1 MTVVAVTAHRHTD
14 EDERV
19 HLNTSYVTALE
30 NAGLV
35 PLVLPTSL
43 QPSHAA
49 LALQAVTGLV
59 LSGGEDVDPA
69 MYGARPHPQLGR
81 IDRQRDEVEAALVR
95 AAFDLRIPVFA
106 ICRGMQI
113 LNVALGGTLYQD
125 LPSECPGPIAH
136 DAGKGEHDV
145 AIAHPSLLSRTVNG
159 GSLRANSRHHQ
170 ALKDVAPA
178 LVVTG
183 RAPDGVVEAVE
194 LREPEGRWLIGVQW
208 HPEDITEVGLF
219 RAFAEAALGVEAVG

>member
-30 NAGLV
+30 KAGLV

-49 LALQAVTGLV
+49 LALQVVTGLV

-69 MYGARPHPQLGR
+69 MYGAGPHPQLGR
-81 IDRQRDEVEAALVR
+81 IDQQRDVVEASLAR
-95 AAFDLRIPVFA
+95 AALTLRIPVFA

-113 LNVALGGTLYQD
+113 LNVALGGSLYQD

-136 DAGKGEHDV
+136 DAGEHEV
-145 AIAHPSLLSRTVNG
+145 TIERLSLLSRAVNRQ
-159 GSLRANSRHHQ
+159 SLRANSRHHQ
-170 ALKDVAPA
+170 ALRDIAPA
-178 LVVTG
+178 LTVTA
-183 RAPDGVVEAVE
+183 RAPDGVVEGVE
-194 LREPEGRWLIGVQW
+194 LRQPEGQWLIGVQW
-208 HPEDITEVGLF
+208 HPEDSAEVGLF